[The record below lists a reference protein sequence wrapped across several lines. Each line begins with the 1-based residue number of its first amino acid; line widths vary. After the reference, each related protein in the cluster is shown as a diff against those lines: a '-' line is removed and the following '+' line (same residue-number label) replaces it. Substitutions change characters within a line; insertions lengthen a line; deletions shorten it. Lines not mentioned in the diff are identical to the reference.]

1 MNIVS
6 PALLLYNHD
15 FDMILKYLKRY
26 PLSLLVFAAIVY
38 LSLFR
43 PSDDM
48 QLPMLFEHMDKVVHF
63 IMYAGLSFIIWY
75 EFFRSHTKGMNIKL
89 FLAIF
94 LIPALFSGFMEYM
107 QSKATDYRSGDIM
120 DLLFNVLGIIFSNII
135 CLTLFSYLLGKRK
148 RRINK
153 E

>member
-6 PALLLYNHD
+6 PALLFCNHD

-26 PLSLLVFAAIVY
+26 PLSFFVFAVIIY

-43 PSDDM
+43 PSDNL

-63 IMYAGLSFIIWY
+63 VMYAGLSFIIWY
-75 EFFRSHTKGMNIKL
+75 EFFRSHGNRKSIKM

-135 CLTLFSYLLGKRK
+135 CLTLFSHMLGKRK
-148 RRINK
+148 SENN
-153 E
+153 

>member
-1 MNIVS
+1 
-6 PALLLYNHD
+6 
-15 FDMILKYLKRY
+15 MILKYLKRY
-26 PLSLLVFAAIVY
+26 PLSLFVFAAIVY

-75 EFFRSHTKGMNIKL
+75 EFFRSHSGIKSIKA
-89 FLAIF
+89 FIAMFI
-94 LIPALFSGFMEYM
+94 IPALFSGFMEYM

-148 RRINK
+148 SENN
-153 E
+153 

>member
-1 MNIVS
+1 
-6 PALLLYNHD
+6 
-15 FDMILKYLKRY
+15 MILKYLKRY
-26 PLSLLVFAAIVY
+26 PLSLFVFAAIVY

-75 EFFRSHTKGMNIKL
+75 EFFRSHSGIKSIKA
-89 FLAIF
+89 FIAMF

-135 CLTLFSYLLGKRK
+135 CLTLFSYLLGKK
-148 RRINK
+148 KSENN
-153 E
+153 

>member
-1 MNIVS
+1 
-6 PALLLYNHD
+6 
-15 FDMILKYLKRY
+15 MILKYLKRY

-75 EFFRSHTKGMNIKL
+75 EFFRSHTKKGMNIKL

-135 CLTLFSYLLGKRK
+135 CLTVFAYLLSKRT
-148 RRINK
+148 RK
-153 E
+153 EENN

>member
-1 MNIVS
+1 
-6 PALLLYNHD
+6 
-15 FDMILKYLKRY
+15 MILKYLKRY
-26 PLSLLVFAAIVY
+26 PLSLFVLAAIVY

-75 EFFRSHTKGMNIKL
+75 EFFRSHSKGMNIKL

-148 RRINK
+148 SENN
-153 E
+153 

>member
-1 MNIVS
+1 
-6 PALLLYNHD
+6 
-15 FDMILKYLKRY
+15 MILKYLKRY
-26 PLSLLVFAAIVY
+26 PISLLVFAAIVY

-75 EFFRSHTKGMNIKL
+75 EFFRSHSNRKSIKM

-135 CLTLFSYLLGKRK
+135 CLTLFTYLLGKRTT
-148 RRINK
+148 R

>member
-1 MNIVS
+1 
-6 PALLLYNHD
+6 
-15 FDMILKYLKRY
+15 MILKYLKRY

-75 EFFRSHTKGMNIKL
+75 EFFRSHGNRKSIKM

>member
-1 MNIVS
+1 MS
-6 PALLLYNHD
+6 L
-15 FDMILKYLKRY
+15 ILGYLKRY
-26 PLSLLVFAAIVY
+26 PLSLLTFAAIVY

-63 IMYAGLSFIIWY
+63 VMYAVLSFIIWY
-75 EFFRSHTKGMNIKL
+75 EFFRSHGNRKSIKM

-135 CLTLFSYLLGKRK
+135 CLTLFTYLLGKRTT
-148 RRINK
+148 K

>member
-1 MNIVS
+1 
-6 PALLLYNHD
+6 
-15 FDMILKYLKRY
+15 MILKYLKRY

-94 LIPALFSGFMEYM
+94 LIPALFSGLMEYM

-148 RRINK
+148 RRTNK

>member
-1 MNIVS
+1 
-6 PALLLYNHD
+6 
-15 FDMILKYLKRY
+15 MILKYLKRY
-26 PLSLLVFAAIVY
+26 PLSLFVFAAIVY

-75 EFFRSHTKGMNIKL
+75 EFFRSHSGIKSIKA
-89 FLAIF
+89 FIAMF

-148 RRINK
+148 SENN
-153 E
+153 

>member
-1 MNIVS
+1 M
-6 PALLLYNHD
+6 LLYNHD

-94 LIPALFSGFMEYM
+94 LIPALFSGLMEYL
-107 QSKATDYRSGDIM
+107 QSKTTDYRSGDIM

-148 RRINK
+148 SGNN
-153 E
+153 

>member
-1 MNIVS
+1 MS
-6 PALLLYNHD
+6 L
-15 FDMILKYLKRY
+15 ILGYLKRY
-26 PLSLLVFAAIVY
+26 PLSLLTFGAIIY

-94 LIPALFSGFMEYM
+94 LIPALFSGLMEYM

-148 RRINK
+148 RRTNK

>member
-1 MNIVS
+1 MS
-6 PALLLYNHD
+6 L
-15 FDMILKYLKRY
+15 ILGYLKRY
-26 PLSLLVFAAIVY
+26 PLSLLTFGAIIY

-107 QSKATDYRSGDIM
+107 QSKTTDYRSGDII

-148 RRINK
+148 SENN
-153 E
+153 